1 MFNGIYRNYYIIKF
15 EMGGEIVEIN
25 TQEKIKRAMK
35 KAKVSQK
42 DIAEH
47 FGVTSGAFSQRLKT
61 GKFNEDELKTI
72 AELLGAKYF
81 SGFEFPDGEKIF

>member
-1 MFNGIYRNYYIIKF
+1 M
-15 EMGGEIVEIN
+15 EIN

-72 AELLGAKYF
+72 AEILGAKYF
-81 SGFEFPDGEKIF
+81 SGFEFPDGERIF